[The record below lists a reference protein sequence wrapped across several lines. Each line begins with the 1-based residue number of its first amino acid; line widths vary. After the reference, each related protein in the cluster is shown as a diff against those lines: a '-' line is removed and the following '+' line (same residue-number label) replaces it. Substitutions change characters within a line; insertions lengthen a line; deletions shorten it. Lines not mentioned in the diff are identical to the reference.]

1 KTMAIKSF
9 SIEYDAK
16 NKDNVFS
23 RGDSISG
30 RVVLDVSKETKLER
44 LTVKAKGKASVRW
57 TEHYGPRLHI
67 TYTAKEKYFSI
78 EKHLLDDST
87 RGKFYCCVS
96 FSFCNH
102 FNRTFILG
110 SKVTGVGRHVF
121 PFTFEIP
128 YLELPSSFKGKH
140 GKIVYSLEARASRSM
155 RLDRKAKEEFI
166 ILFNEDLSTPDLV
179 KPQHICSDKKLLS
192 SGNVT
197 LNVHTKRMGY
207 LQGDTIEVRAEIINN
222 SNKTITPKY
231 YLYEKQTFYTK
242 LKRKVYTKGI
252 IKEKGQPIGPRAQLN
267 DTKVLHIP
275 DLLPPTLL
283 SCSILKLEYTLKV
296 VLDVS
301 LIGNTEVKLP
311 IIVMR
316 ESTMLQEQ
324 NQRESL
330 FG

>member
-1 KTMAIKSF
+1 MAIKSF

-87 RGKFYCCVS
+87 R
-96 FSFCNH
+96 
-102 FNRTFILG
+102 
-110 SKVTGVGRHVF
+110 VGRHVF

-207 LQGDTIEVRAEIINN
+207 LQGNKGEIVYTEIINN

>member
-1 KTMAIKSF
+1 MAIKSF

-87 RGKFYCCVS
+87 R
-96 FSFCNH
+96 
-102 FNRTFILG
+102 G

-283 SCSILKLEYTLKV
+283 SCTILKLEYTLKV